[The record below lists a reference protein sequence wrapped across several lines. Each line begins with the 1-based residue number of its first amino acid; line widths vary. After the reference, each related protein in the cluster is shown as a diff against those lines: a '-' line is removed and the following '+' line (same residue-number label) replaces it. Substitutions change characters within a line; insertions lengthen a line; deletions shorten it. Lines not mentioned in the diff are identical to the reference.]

1 MRTLA
6 AILAATLLATP
17 VFADPMPNLIPAHD
31 ISGTYLVSGKAGP
44 KTITIEYSKAAGV
57 LRLTPPGGAGYLL
70 YDFTAKDAKMV
81 MPQMQRYMDQP
92 SVADQ
97 AKQLQGASNGNNVS
111 VAKTGT
117 ETIAGKTCTDYTA
130 TNKTKSTSSTLCVTD
145 DGVLLKITS
154 DNGSAVAQSISY
166 NAVPESD
173 VQVPA
178 NYEQFVMPQ
187 MPPGMVMPPG
197 MAMPSGALSAPPP
210 GEMNGMQMPG
220 SPNQ

>member
-1 MRTLA
+1 MRTLT
-6 AILAATLLATP
+6 AILAALLAAPALAAT
-17 VFADPMPNLIPAHD
+17 ADPMPNLIPAHD

-44 KTITIEYSKAAGV
+44 KTITIEYSKTAGV

-97 AKQLQGASNGNNVS
+97 AKQLQTAGNSNDVS

-130 TNKTKSTSSTLCVTD
+130 TSKTKGTSSTLCVTD
-145 DGVLLKITS
+145 DGVLLKIIS

-166 NAVPESD
+166 NPVPESD

-187 MPPGMVMPPG
+187 MPSG

-210 GEMNGMQMPG
+210 SAMNGMQMPG
-220 SPNQ
+220 TPNQ